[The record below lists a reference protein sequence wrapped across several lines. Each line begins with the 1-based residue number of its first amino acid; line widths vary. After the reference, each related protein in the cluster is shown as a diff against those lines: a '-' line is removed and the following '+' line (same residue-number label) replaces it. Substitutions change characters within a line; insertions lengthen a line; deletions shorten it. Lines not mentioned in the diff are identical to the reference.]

1 VLLQLSMLFTAF
13 LCSYYIKRSKFLY
26 LQEAGASLLL
36 GVVVGCAVEFSKV
49 GGSVLVFTGGRRRW
63 VVR

>member
-1 VLLQLSMLFTAF
+1 MLLQLCMLFTAF
-13 LCSYYIKRSKFLY
+13 MFSYYIKRSKFPY

-49 GGSVLVFTGGRRRW
+49 RWAAAGRFS
-63 VVR
+63 

>member
-1 VLLQLSMLFTAF
+1 MLLQLCMLFTAF
-13 LCSYYIKRSKFLY
+13 MFSYYIKRSKFPY

-49 GGSVLVFTGGRRRW
+49 R
-63 VVR
+63 